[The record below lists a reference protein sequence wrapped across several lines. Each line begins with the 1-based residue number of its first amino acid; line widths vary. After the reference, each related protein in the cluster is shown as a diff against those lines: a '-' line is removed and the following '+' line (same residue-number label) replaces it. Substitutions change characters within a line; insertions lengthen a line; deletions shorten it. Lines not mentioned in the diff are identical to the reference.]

1 MFSVNSLLRSS
12 RAFDCP
18 KRMIFCVF
26 EIGMRR
32 SSMKSQPLEV
42 GETISILCGGSVC
55 TTTFFAKT
63 LKLSDSIAFG

>member
-1 MFSVNSLLRSS
+1 
-12 RAFDCP
+12 
-18 KRMIFCVF
+18 
-26 EIGMRR
+26 MRR